1 MLISR
6 IGILLR
12 LSKYRREFIQKKLG
26 VSANTLSNWSNGH
39 TYPTMD
45 KAYELA
51 DLLEVNIN
59 ELYERTE
66 DEDNN

>member
-1 MLISR
+1 MLKSR

-12 LSKYRREFIQKKLG
+12 TSKYKREYIQKQLG
-26 VSANTLSNWSNGH
+26 VSANTLSNWSVGK

-51 DLLEVNIN
+51 ALLDCNI
-59 ELYERTE
+59 EDLYEKRK
-66 DEDNN
+66 D